1 MTSLKHPIRHEARS
15 PGSQASYSFDH
26 KTTLPSAPIDL
37 QRRLADVSS
46 QGGDKGMKENTVE
59 RGLDGAGP
67 ALGRAAT
74 SL

>member
-26 KTTLPSAPIDL
+26 KTTLPCAPIDL

-46 QGGDKGMKENTVE
+46 QGGDKGMKENTVYSTGVKSKSE
-59 RGLDGAGP
+59 FRWLF
-67 ALGRAAT
+67 
-74 SL
+74 